1 MKFQSSIVASLGLM
15 LVSVAAVSFAQDV
28 RTNYDI
34 SPVLPVANPCPR
46 FNAGSVVHNPPALFS
61 SNGVLQVRF
70 SYQHRFDSDGTELL
84 CFMTPGGLEDPTLH
98 MNAGVESAQLWE
110 PTTNEILDQ
119 HSLSRNQHFARLSPG
134 QCNQNGH
141 KLRRNFSVQPCL
153 SVGRTFRTLLV
164 PPSHPHAR

>member
-1 MKFQSSIVASLGLM
+1 M

-61 SNGVLQVRF
+61 SNGVLQARF

-84 CFMTPGGLEDPTLH
+84 SFVTPGGLENPTL
-98 MNAGVESAQLWE
+98 NGKTAGHLIYIL
-110 PTTNEILDQ
+110 TNKM
-119 HSLSRNQHFARLSPG
+119 HPPPA
-134 QCNQNGH
+134 
-141 KLRRNFSVQPCL
+141 
-153 SVGRTFRTLLV
+153 FRH
-164 PPSHPHAR
+164 PPIP